1 MAHRFMGRER
11 SVRNM
16 ISKKVGDIFSKK
28 FASVHENDLLSSCL
42 NIFDKEK
49 PAALAVLDNNGK
61 YKGVL
66 ALRSIVRS
74 GLDPSKAKVEALMRT
89 APKLIL
95 QDSASK
101 AAKLMIESEI
111 RQLPVFDK
119 EKLVGFLTD
128 EELIHAAVMDKW
140 GDTMITKM
148 MTEKPYVVEE
158 DETVG
163 GVLSLFRDHGISH
176 APVVSKGKLVGIVS
190 VIDFVKHLFKPLERP
205 RKSGLTIEK
214 TKTLGGSVKDI
225 MSAPVVTVTPGT
237 TLREAEQVMHK
248 NDVHSLVVV
257 AEDKPIGIVTKRD
270 FLEPLAQM
278 EMKENTIDVQFST
291 RDIQLDETGKRY
303 IMNDFKSFAQRYQ
316 PLLEAGTLFVYMKT
330 HGANHKGEQ
339 LIHTRLQLRTS
350 KGNFFSA
357 SDGWNLDQTFHTA
370 LERLERQ
377 ILRSKEFEKDKEH
390 AISYLSR
397 IRFPMSD
404 F

>member
-1 MAHRFMGRER
+1 MGGKRGM
-11 SVRNM
+11 RNM
-16 ISKKVGDIFSKK
+16 ISKRVGEIFSKK
-28 FASVHENDLLSSCL
+28 FASVHENDLLSRCL
-42 NIFDKEK
+42 DVFEKEK
-49 PAALAVLDNNGK
+49 PAALAVLDNKGK

-74 GLDPSKAKVEALMRT
+74 GLDPSTAKVETLMRT
-89 APKLIL
+89 APKLTL
-95 QDSASK
+95 QDSVSK
-101 AAKLMIESEI
+101 AARLMIESEI
-111 RQLPVFDK
+111 RQLPVFDG

-128 EELIHAAVMDKW
+128 EELIHAAVMDEW
-140 GDTMITKM
+140 GETMITKM

-158 DETVG
+158 DENVG
-163 GVLSLFRDHGISH
+163 GVLSLFREHGISH

-190 VIDFVKHLFKPLERP
+190 VLDFVKHLFKPLERP
-205 RKSGLTIEK
+205 RKSGFTIEK
-214 TKTLGGSVKDI
+214 AKTLGGPVKDI
-225 MSAPVVTVTPGT
+225 MSTPVVTCTPGT
-237 TLREAEQVMHK
+237 TLREAEQTMHK

-257 AEDKPIGIVTKRD
+257 AEDRPIGIVTKRD

-278 EMKENTIDVQFST
+278 ELKERTIDVQFST
-291 RDIQLDETGKRY
+291 RDIQLDDTGKRY

-330 HGANHKGEQ
+330 HGTNHKGEQ
-339 LIHTRLQLRTS
+339 LVHTRLQLRS
-350 KGNFFSA
+350 RKGNFFSA

-390 AISYLSR
+390 AINYLSR

>member
-1 MAHRFMGRER
+1 
-11 SVRNM
+11 M
-16 ISKKVGDIFSKK
+16 ISKKVGEIFSKK
-28 FASVHENDLLSSCL
+28 FASVHENDLLSSCID
-42 NIFDKEK
+42 IFEK
-49 PAALAVLDNNGK
+49 QEPAALAVLDNKEK

-66 ALRSIVRS
+66 ALRSIIRS
-74 GLDPSKAKVEALMRT
+74 GLDPSKAKVETLMRA
-89 APKLIL
+89 APKLTP
-95 QDSASK
+95 QDSVSR
-101 AAKLMIESEI
+101 AARLMIESEI
-111 RQLPVFDK
+111 RQLPVFDG

-128 EELIHAAVMDKW
+128 EELIHAAVMDEW

-148 MTEKPYVVEE
+148 MTEKRYVVEE

-163 GVLSLFRDHGISH
+163 GVLSLFREHGVSH

-190 VIDFVKHLFKPLERP
+190 VIDFVEHLFKPLERP
-205 RKSGLTIEK
+205 RKSGFTIEK
-214 TKTLGGSVKDI
+214 AKALGGPVKDI
-225 MSAPVVTVTPGT
+225 MSSPVVTVTPGT
-237 TLREAEQVMHK
+237 TLREAEQTMHK

-270 FLEPLAQM
+270 FLEPLAQV
-278 EMKENTIDVQFST
+278 EMKETTIDVQFST
-291 RDIQLDETGKRY
+291 RDFQLDEAKKRY
-303 IMNDFKSFAQRYQ
+303 IIKDYKSFAQRYQ

-330 HGANHKGEQ
+330 HGTNHKGEQ
-339 LIHTRLQLRTS
+339 LVHTRLQLRTR

-377 ILRSKEFEKDKEH
+377 ILRSKEFEKDKKH
-390 AISYLSR
+390 AINYLSR